1 MKYNY
6 IEEMKEDINEYL
18 CDNYTDRALRE
29 KLHDKEAFYEEL
41 FDDLWVEDSVT
52 GNASGSYTFNTY
64 LAEEYIAH
72 NLDLL
77 KEALDEFGGHYSVAL
92 EKGAEYCDVI
102 IRCYLL
108 GQAIT
113 QVLND
118 LESEYEEV

>member
-6 IEEMKEDINEYL
+6 IEEMRDDIHGYI
-18 CDNYTDRALRE
+18 CDNYTHGALRE
-29 KLHDKEAFYEEL
+29 KLHDREAFFEEL
-41 FDDLWVEDSVT
+41 YDDLWVEDSVT

-64 LAEEYIAH
+64 RAEEYIAH

-77 KEALDEFGGHYSVAL
+77 REAFDEFCDDYSAAL
-92 EKGAEYCDVI
+92 AKGAEYCDVV

-108 GQAIT
+108 DRAIT
-113 QVLND
+113 IVLND